1 MFHSRFCL
9 TYIQGGFRN
18 AALQE
23 VLKELMATKQ
33 QPPVDLDS
41 KYISEQGDPVD
52 DQQDG
57 PARYAL
63 YDTRLSA
70 MLATKQEI
78 DSDLPRI
85 IAEEQNDKVPSGV
98 GVTYTRLG
106 SDKCRSGAEL
116 VYEGVVAGTHY
127 SQKGGGSNYI
137 CLPEDPEYSSTF
149 RGGFQGYSI
158 LYGTEYEAPLRGEV
172 HDHNIP
178 CAVCYTPKRSST
190 VMIPAM
196 INCPKSYTKEY
207 DGYLMSDNKGHWRTE
222 FVCVDKAM
230 DVARGT
236 HSNTNGALMY
246 HVEVDCNTGIDCFP
260 YRHDRELACVVC
272 SR

>member
-70 MLATKQEI
+70 MLANKQEI

-116 VYEGVVAGTHY
+116 VYEGVVAGY
-127 SQKGGGSNYI
+127 V
-137 CLPEDPEYSSTF
+137 SSIDVATIHSLSKF
-149 RGGFQGYSI
+149 
-158 LYGTEYEAPLRGEV
+158 
-172 HDHNIP
+172 
-178 CAVCYTPKRSST
+178 VCYNNIIWFGSVFKKLS
-190 VMIPAM
+190 
-196 INCPKSYTKEY
+196 
-207 DGYLMSDNKGHWRTE
+207 
-222 FVCVDKAM
+222 
-230 DVARGT
+230 
-236 HSNTNGALMY
+236 
-246 HVEVDCNTGIDCFP
+246 EVVFGP
-260 YRHDRELACVVC
+260 L
-272 SR
+272 